1 MKVVVEFMETGRY
14 KDRVWEPS
22 FHTGKG
28 SLRSVSPAYAAQLIK
43 QSKAILHI
51 NEDGSAAIEY

>member
-14 KDRVWEPS
+14 KDRAWEPS

-28 SLRSVSPAYAAQLIK
+28 SLRSISPSYAAQLIR
-43 QSKAILHI
+43 QCKAKLHI
-51 NEDGSAAIEY
+51 NEDGSAAIEH

>member
-28 SLRSVSPAYAAQLIK
+28 SLRSVSPSYAAQLIS
-43 QSKAILHI
+43 QCKAKLHF
-51 NEDGSAAIEY
+51 NEDGSAALEH

>member
-22 FHTGKG
+22 FHTGKA
-28 SLRSVSPAYAAQLIK
+28 SLRSVSPSYAAQLIS
-43 QSKAILHI
+43 QCKAKLHI
-51 NEDGSAAIEY
+51 NEDGSAALEH

>member
-14 KDRVWEPS
+14 KDRIWEPS

-28 SLRSVSPAYAAQLIK
+28 SLRSVSPSYAAQLIR
-43 QSKAILHI
+43 QCKAKLHI
-51 NEDGSAAIEY
+51 NEDGSAALEQ